1 MLKYRKA
8 WAVEEIHLH
17 GTSLVLQYH
26 RAALNDSRSNMS
38 WGRQGRTAFGS
49 RSGHLPSRGGNRM
62 FSSTL
67 GQLPLFVGCIG
78 VAYLILR
85 GVHEVLCDLEDWLI
99 RTFDPTDSE
108 E

>member
-1 MLKYRKA
+1 
-8 WAVEEIHLH
+8 
-17 GTSLVLQYH
+17 
-26 RAALNDSRSNMS
+26 
-38 WGRQGRTAFGS
+38 
-49 RSGHLPSRGGNRM
+49 M